1 METLLSEYRFDY
13 SKSKPNRF
21 ATKMPEGTIA
31 VVLELDV
38 AAAIRSSGKT
48 GGSIAG
54 VSAAATRGRV
64 STICSIISMCRGH
77 RSFGGAVPS
86 EATSVKSSSN
96 VGTSHSEGTS
106 ILRR

>member
-38 AAAIRSSGKT
+38 AAAIRSSEAVNALLR
-48 GGSIAG
+48 SVI
-54 VSAAATRGRV
+54 SAMPSKRSQGR
-64 STICSIISMCRGH
+64 
-77 RSFGGAVPS
+77 
-86 EATSVKSSSN
+86 
-96 VGTSHSEGTS
+96 
-106 ILRR
+106 